1 MAGEVLDGSRRSE
14 KMVRDE
20 PEVGRYG
27 IESMYE
33 ENYRKIEGSEIFL
46 SLFNE
51 KMGEEALPAMQLG
64 IALLLGKPVYLL
76 VKKGAVVPEKLGKV
90 ADRIEYYG
98 SEEEMKESLRRM
110 LG

>member
-1 MAGEVLDGSRRSE
+1 M
-14 KMVRDE
+14 RDE

-27 IESMYE
+27 IESVYE
-33 ENYRKIEGSEIFL
+33 ENYRKIEESNIFL

-76 VKKGAVVPEKLGKV
+76 VKKGEVVPEKLRKI

-98 SEEEMKESLRRM
+98 DEAEMQEAVRRM
-110 LG
+110 LEDDKKRLGEEKVK